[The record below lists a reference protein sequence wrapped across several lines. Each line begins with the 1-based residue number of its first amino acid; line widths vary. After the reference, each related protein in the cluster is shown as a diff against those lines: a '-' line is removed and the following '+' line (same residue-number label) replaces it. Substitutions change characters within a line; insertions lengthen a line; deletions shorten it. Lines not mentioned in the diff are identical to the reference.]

1 MLKRL
6 DQFVFVLAG
15 ILSAPQ
21 GVLAQ
26 DSVNIGT
33 VIAII
38 GQPILL
44 RDAQQRPL
52 AKGDT
57 LQEGDELQTSEQTS
71 VYLRT
76 YDQGFIAVRPNS
88 VLLIEKYHQGKQGS
102 LSQFKL
108 QLKSGLMRSVTGQ
121 DVQKEKDKYRLNTP
135 VAAIGLRGTDF
146 VVFADEHA
154 TQVAVKKGGV
164 VMEPF
169 SAACSVEQGGPC
181 QGINSRELFAS
192 TAHMLE
198 VMRGQ
203 KAAIQKDSSPA
214 LQKELQKEIAK
225 EVPKEAGKEAGKEA
239 PKDAPKVMALGA
251 EQTQMNAGD
260 LSNTRGVA
268 NNYNVLDGS
277 VAAKPVVVVSKPLE
291 PATSVTP
298 PPMPTPSPSPAPL
311 PPVVVVVP
319 TIPVSPPVIEPPKPV
334 VVLTPSIHWGRW
346 QELANLPATANFTD
360 IYKPGQEVV
369 NAGIYYVM
377 SRDNTSVR
385 YGPELGTVN
394 FAMVKHD
401 GILVNTFN
409 NAISATVAKE
419 SSLQINFSA
428 QSFNTHLLLN
438 AAGRDIPINVK
449 GAVEANGFFMNGAVS
464 EAQLRGVVSGKD
476 AGEAGY
482 TYYLSP
488 GANEILSGGTYWLRQ
503 R

>member
-1 MLKRL
+1 
-6 DQFVFVLAG
+6 
-15 ILSAPQ
+15 
-21 GVLAQ
+21 
-26 DSVNIGT
+26 
-33 VIAII
+33 
-38 GQPILL
+38 
-44 RDAQQRPL
+44 
-52 AKGDT
+52 
-57 LQEGDELQTSEQTS
+57 
-71 VYLRT
+71 
-76 YDQGFIAVRPNS
+76 
-88 VLLIEKYHQGKQGS
+88 
-102 LSQFKL
+102 
-108 QLKSGLMRSVTGQ
+108 LKSGLMRSVTGQ

-239 PKDAPKVMALGA
+239 PKDAPKVVVLGA

-319 TIPVSPPVIEPPKPV
+319 TIPMSPPVIEPPKPV

-346 QELANLPATANFTD
+346 QELANLPATANFND

-409 NAISATVAKE
+409 NAISATVAK
-419 SSLQINFSA
+419 
-428 QSFNTHLLLN
+428 
-438 AAGRDIPINVK
+438 
-449 GAVEANGFFMNGAVS
+449 
-464 EAQLRGVVSGKD
+464 
-476 AGEAGY
+476 
-482 TYYLSP
+482 
-488 GANEILSGGTYWLRQ
+488 
-503 R
+503 